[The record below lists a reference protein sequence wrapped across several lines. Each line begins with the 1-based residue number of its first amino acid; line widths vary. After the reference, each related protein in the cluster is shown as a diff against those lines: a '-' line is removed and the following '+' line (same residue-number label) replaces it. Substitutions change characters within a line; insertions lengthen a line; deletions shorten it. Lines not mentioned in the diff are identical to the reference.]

1 MFYRLFKKA
10 ATTALCS
17 ALLMTLSTQVQAK
30 ADLNELAAY
39 AKVDRSDLENALS
52 QARRE
57 QKFINAM
64 NKPGEAKPWWQYRKI
79 FITVSRINAGVDFYF
94 KNEKTLNRASKE
106 YGVPEEIICAII
118 GVETYFGKHKGT
130 FRVLDALYTLGFNYP
145 KREAYFSKEFARFV
159 ALAKREGWNYDDI
172 KGSYAGAMGY
182 GQFMPSAYLDYAVD
196 FNGDG

>member
-52 QARRE
+52 QARLE
-57 QKFINAM
+57 QKIINAM

-94 KNEKTLNRASKE
+94 KNEKILNRASKE

-130 FRVLDALYTLGFNYP
+130 FRVLDALYTLGFNYT
-145 KREAYFSKEFARFV
+145 KREAYF
-159 ALAKREGWNYDDI
+159 
-172 KGSYAGAMGY
+172 
-182 GQFMPSAYLDYAVD
+182 
-196 FNGDG
+196 